1 MGSSG
6 HEEGELGVFWAWVEG
21 ATSNMALAFKGLVEQ
36 VRSWTI
42 VGGLSG
48 LGLSSIMDTLNT
60 LLIGW
65 LVFVVLILILS
76 SFFYVKFV
84 QTLQSDG
91 PRKSRQG
98 ETDQIRAAVQL
109 SSESSSSKEIPVAR
123 RPTIVPDGPPDHAS
137 PPVAT
142 GADPDAV
149 NWANNIFTW
158 LFNSAD
164 GGPTVRKIF
173 LDTLN
178 SNTVK
183 TALEVSI
190 TRLNSLPLPYSVYV
204 FGSGRRLC
212 IWSFVSR
219 NI

>member
-6 HEEGELGVFWAWVEG
+6 HEEGALGVFWAWVEG
-21 ATSNMALAFKGLVEQ
+21 ATSNMALAFEGLVEQ

-48 LGLSSIMDTLNT
+48 LGLNSIMDTLNT

-65 LVFVVLILILS
+65 LIFVVLILILS

-84 QTLQSDG
+84 QKLQSDSLSKKD
-91 PRKSRQG
+91 RHEG
-98 ETDQIRAAVQL
+98 ETEQKKASKAEPTTSKKVIPAAR
-109 SSESSSSKEIPVAR
+109 K
-123 RPTIVPDGPPDHAS
+123 PTIVPDGPPDHAS

-149 NWANNIFTW
+149 NWTNNIFTW

-164 GGPTVRKIF
+164 GGPAVRKIF
-173 LDTLN
+173 LDTIN

-183 TALEVSI
+183 TALEVSTI
-190 TRLNSLPLPYSVYV
+190 VT
-204 FGSGRRLC
+204 
-212 IWSFVSR
+212 FV
-219 NI
+219 IPGV

>member
-21 ATSNMALAFKGLVEQ
+21 ATSNMALAFEGLVEQ

-84 QTLQSDG
+84 QTLQSDALG
-91 PRKSRQG
+91 KSRQG
-98 ETDQIRAAVQL
+98 EVKEETDQIRAAVQS
-109 SSESSSSKEIPVAR
+109 SSESSSIIRSPVAR
-123 RPTIVPDGPPDHAS
+123 KPTIVPDGPPDHAS

-149 NWANNIFTW
+149 NWTNNIFTW

-190 TRLNSLPLPYSVYV
+190 TSLDVPTLPYMT
-204 FGSGRRLC
+204 
-212 IWSFVSR
+212 
-219 NI
+219 

>member
-91 PRKSRQG
+91 PGKSRQG